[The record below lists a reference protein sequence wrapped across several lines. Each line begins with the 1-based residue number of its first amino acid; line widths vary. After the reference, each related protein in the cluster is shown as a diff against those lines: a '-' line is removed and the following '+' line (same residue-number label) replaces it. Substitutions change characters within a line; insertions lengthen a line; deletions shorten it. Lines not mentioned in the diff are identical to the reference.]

1 MSQQSEDAKNVEPIE
16 GVSPAEDEPQY
27 VTAKHILQRSDILV
41 ARELAGIAPWLEST
55 GHDKDTLM
63 GLAFSGGG
71 IRSATFSLG
80 VMQALA
86 KNNVLN
92 KMDYLSTVSGGGYI
106 GSSLTWWLHKDA
118 SAGLGPNDFPFG
130 SDKKPDTVTDTP
142 AQKRLRHLSQHGK
155 YLTPGKGITLLSG
168 IATVLR
174 AILVNLAVW
183 LPVLIV
189 VMMLLVAGSAGLA
202 GWFPEGRA
210 DWMPALLPQALPI
223 GGNEAFVFRNMLR
236 VAVVLAA
243 LFALFCLVYSLRTAA
258 ERGEKSSSRY
268 DWRRMFEQITGYG
281 LAAIGALV
289 VVGSVPAVANY
300 LAGVAEGGAVA
311 GPGAV
316 LVGLGSAIWSFFKA
330 GQKQAGKIPLG
341 VLASLGAAFLVYG
354 LLLTAYS
361 VAAFLYHK
369 HGGAFWMSLAAFAV
383 FALLVG
389 WLANVN
395 YISLHRFY
403 RDRLMETFLP
413 NPQAALDNETA
424 AATKADP
431 ARLSAVN
438 NAADG
443 RGPYHIVNTNVLL
456 VDSQRRRWRI
466 RGGDNFILSPL
477 YCGSNATGW
486 CGTEN
491 FLGDG
496 MTLATAMA
504 ISGAAANPNTGIGG
518 VGLTRNPLVS
528 ILMALLNLRLGY
540 WAHNPLSP
548 PKWSWDR
555 RPNHFRPGMYEVGSL
570 IHVGG
575 LREERSFVQLS
586 DGGHFE
592 NLAFYELIRRKLRL
606 IIVCDGGADVEFKFA
621 NLQTTLRRIEAD
633 FGATVRFEGDNRP
646 ATMVPS
652 QDAGYPMGSKRAAR
666 GHIVGNITYH
676 DGKCGKLILLKTTMV
691 PGVSTAVKGYKGAHP
706 DFPDETTAD
715 QFFDEDQFEAYRELG
730 HHIGEEMVKGLDLP
744 KFIEDIEKAAGDCKL
759 MPRSGPPPARRVDVR
774 GLTGGIYRSHRMRR
788 RNWNRSRA

>member
-1 MSQQSEDAKNVEPIE
+1 MSQQSEEANEPDTIKS
-16 GVSPAEDEPQY
+16 VSPGEGEPPY
-27 VTAKHILQRSDILV
+27 VTARHILERSGTLV
-41 ARELAGIAPWLEST
+41 ERELAGIAPWLKST

-86 KNNVLN
+86 KHDVLK

-106 GSSLTWWLHKDA
+106 GSSLSWWLKKNDDGGDQV
-118 SAGLGPNDFPFG
+118 GLGPNDFPFG
-130 SDKKPDTVTDTP
+130 SDKQSDSATDTP

-155 YLTPGKGITLLSG
+155 FLTPGKGITVLSG

-183 LPVLIV
+183 LPILIV
-189 VMMLLVAGSAGLA
+189 VMMLLVWGSAGLA
-202 GWFPEGRA
+202 GWFPEGRVS
-210 DWMPALLPQALPI
+210 WLPALLPEGLPI
-223 GGNEAFVFRNMLR
+223 WGNEAFIFRNMLR
-236 VAVVLAA
+236 LAVLLAL
-243 LFALFCLVYSLRTAA
+243 LFALFCLAYSLRTAA
-258 ERGEKSSSRY
+258 ERGKTSSSRY
-268 DWRRMFEQITGYG
+268 DWRRWFEQITGRG

-289 VVGSVPAVANY
+289 VVGSVPVVANS
-300 LAGVAEGGAVA
+300 LAGTGGDAAVA

-354 LLLTAYS
+354 LLLTAYA

-369 HGGAFWMSLAAFAV
+369 HGGGPFWMLLAAFAA
-383 FALLVG
+383 FALVMG
-389 WLANVN
+389 WFANVN
-395 YISLHRFY
+395 YISPHRFY

-413 NPQAALDNETA
+413 NPETARDNETA
-424 AATKADP
+424 AATDADP
-431 ARLSAVN
+431 VRLSDVN
-438 NAADG
+438 NAGDG

-456 VDSQRRRWRI
+456 VNALRRRWRI

-486 CGTEN
+486 CATED

-504 ISGAAANPNTGIGG
+504 ISGAAANPNTGMGG

-540 WAHNPLSP
+540 WAHHPLSP
-548 PKWSWDR
+548 PKWSWGR
-555 RPNHFRPGMYEVGSL
+555 RPNHFLPGMYEVGSL

-575 LREERSFVQLS
+575 LREDRSFVQLS

-606 IIVCDGGADVEFKFA
+606 IIVCDGSGDVEFKFA

-633 FGATVRFEGDNRP
+633 FGASVKFEGDNRP
-646 ATMVPS
+646 ATLVPS
-652 QDAGYPMGSKRAAR
+652 QDAGYPMGSKRSPR
-666 GHIVGNITYH
+666 GHIVGDITYH
-676 DGKCGKLILLKTTMV
+676 DGTLGKLILLKTTMV
-691 PGVSTAVKGYKGAHP
+691 PGVSTAVKGYKGEHP

-730 HHIGEEMVKGLDLP
+730 HHIGHKMATGLNLP
-744 KFIEDIEKAAGDCKL
+744 QFIGDIEKAAGKYV
-759 MPRSGPPPARRVDVR
+759 PTP
-774 GLTGGIYRSHRMRR
+774 
-788 RNWNRSRA
+788 